1 MVNWTQRLGVG
12 WCVKSGWLKPGEW
25 VAAVYTYVL
34 GMLALTVVRIIRIS
48 YIINLFRMYMNMH
61 TCYGKSKV

>member
-12 WCVKSGWLKPGEW
+12 WCVKSSWLKPGEW

-34 GMLALTVVRIIRIS
+34 GMLALTVVRIYIYHIYIYIS
-48 YIINLFRMYMNMH
+48 F
-61 TCYGKSKV
+61 